1 MTYRDNF
8 ENDVLTIYLN
18 GRITAENAE
27 ELEDNVMKSMDE
39 HHPSRVIFDFDEAE
53 YISSA
58 GLRLIM
64 KIIKSGTEVKL
75 INVSE
80 EIYEIFQMT
89 GFTKL
94 TEVDRK

>member
-1 MTYRDNF
+1 
-8 ENDVLTIYLN
+8 
-18 GRITAENAE
+18 
-27 ELEDNVMKSMDE
+27 
-39 HHPSRVIFDFDEAE
+39 
-53 YISSA
+53 
-58 GLRLIM
+58 M

>member
-27 ELEDNVMKSMDE
+27 ELEDNVMNGMDE
-39 HHPSRVIFDFDEAE
+39 HHPSQVIFDFDEAE

-64 KIIKSGTEVKL
+64 KIIKSGTEGKL

>member
-8 ENDVLTIYLN
+8 ENDVLTRYLN

-27 ELEDNVMKSMDE
+27 ELEDNVMNSMDE
-39 HHPSRVIFDFDEAE
+39 HHPSQVIFDFDEAE

>member
-8 ENDVLTIYLN
+8 ENDVLTVYLN
-18 GRITAENAE
+18 GHITAENAGN
-27 ELEDNVMKSMDE
+27 LEDSVMSSLNE
-39 HHPSRVIFDFDEAE
+39 HNPSHVVFDFDEAE

-64 KIIKSGTEVKL
+64 KIIKMGAEVKL

-80 EIYEIFQMT
+80 EIYEILSIT
-89 GFTKL
+89 GFTRI